1 MKRKK
6 IKKWLLSSFW
16 VLAILSISTIIF
28 INYELKSMYGG
39 HTEIVDNAQ
48 FKYSYK
54 TTAIVNVSI
63 LSPDASTFIENQ
75 TVLIEQGKI
84 KSIGKK
90 IKLPLQV
97 EVIDAQGKFL
107 IPGLID
113 SHVHLFQS
121 PNDLL
126 LYLANGVT
134 TIREMTGNIK
144 HLKLRQEIDNGNR
157 IGPNMFVTSPKL
169 NTHKTFEGWFVTW
182 TQPVI
187 NINRIDKIEST
198 IQSLSDDGYDAIKLG
213 SLLSKESYQALNT
226 ATDKIGIPEIGHLPM
241 SITLNELWNS
251 NQEEIAHIEEIV
263 KMLIREF
270 GKISI
275 ENKNEFLQFV
285 KERSYKISD
294 NLLKKDIVITS
305 TIRLSENLVRH
316 MFDIEALFK
325 EVKFSYANPGL
336 VEGTILT
343 SRALGWLPEINQY
356 RLSANFTAEE
366 LEKIKNYWTTYAEAH
381 HILIKIMSEKGI
393 KILAGTDANVSA
405 LVAGFSLHD
414 EFISMNKAGMT
425 SSEVLKSATIIP
437 AKWMKKNTGRI
448 EVGYDADL
456 VLLKENPL
464 EKMENT
470 KTIETVISK
479 GKVFNRNEL
488 DTILEA
494 VKNANERSRNKDI
507 SSFVD

>member
-6 IKKWLLSSFW
+6 IKKWLLSSIL
-16 VLAILSISTIIF
+16 VLVILSIGTIIF
-28 INYELKSMYGG
+28 INYQLKSMYGG
-39 HTEIVDNAQ
+39 HTEIVDYTQ
-48 FKYSYK
+48 FKYIYK
-54 TTAIVNVSI
+54 TTAVTNVNI

-84 KSIGKK
+84 KSIGEI
-90 IKLPLQV
+90 IKLPKQI

-144 HLKLRQEIDNGNR
+144 HLKLRQEIDKGNR
-157 IGPNMFVTSPKL
+157 IGPNMFVASSKL

-187 NINRIDKIEST
+187 NVNKIDEIETT
-198 IQSLSDDGYDAIKLG
+198 IKSLSDDGYDAIKLG

-226 ATDKIGIPEIGHLPM
+226 ATDNVGIPEIGHLPM

-251 NQEEIAHIEEIV
+251 NQEEIAHVEEIV

-275 ENKNEFLQFV
+275 ENKNAFLQFV

-294 NLLKKDIVITS
+294 NLLKKDMVITS

-316 MFDIEALFK
+316 KFEIETLFK
-325 EVKFSYANPGL
+325 EVEISYANPGI

-356 RLSANFTAEE
+356 RLSSNYSIEK
-366 LEKIKNYWTTYAEAH
+366 LEDIKNYWTTYAEAH
-381 HILIKIMSEKGI
+381 HILIKIMSEKGV

-414 EFISMNKAGMT
+414 EFKSMNKAGMLP
-425 SSEVLKSATIIP
+425 SEVLNSATVLP

-464 EKMENT
+464 ENIENT

-479 GKVFNRNEL
+479 GKVFNRDEL
-488 DTILEA
+488 DAILEA
-494 VKNANERSRNKDI
+494 VKNANKRCRNKDI
-507 SSFVD
+507 SSFID